1 MCLDYICLMNIQ
13 STLMICLF
21 CISIFLVSGCVDGED
36 VDIQPTQE
44 AMDDENTE
52 IPQETIK
59 KVKSADIE
67 IAKVNYQMAN
77 LESVRITLENTG
89 DVSVTPK
96 FDLYIINPDGTEITT
111 NSMFDEFGTISAGQ
125 TKTGEISVIEMFTED
140 GTYTI
145 KVDLLD
151 SDYNKL
157 DTASK
162 EFTISYW
169 DKFQI

>member
-1 MCLDYICLMNIQ
+1 MKIQNIFLICLMCVGVFFI
-13 STLMICLF
+13 
-21 CISIFLVSGCVDGED
+21 SGCLDTED
-36 VDIQPTQE
+36 VDVQPTQE
-44 AMDDENTE
+44 AIDDDSNTE
-52 IPQETIK
+52 SPKEPVK

-77 LESVRITLENTG
+77 LESVRVTLENTG
-89 DVSVTPK
+89 DVSINPK
-96 FDLYIINPDGTEITT
+96 FDIYIYDPSGTEIPT

-125 TKTGEISVIEMFTED
+125 SKTGEISVIEMFKED
-140 GTYTI
+140 GTYSI

-162 EFTISYW
+162 DFTINYW
-169 DKFQI
+169 GKFQL